1 MKTAI
6 QIFLKQ
12 TRRSTKRLVLQLV
25 LLCVAVAFFVVSLNL
40 YSNSMKNLQTV
51 EDTYM
56 TIATMEIYGDVN
68 EVGELVKTSADDR
81 VGRFLLTRYG
91 YDLSPL
97 QQLPMVQN
105 VDLRYRCAAYIPG
118 QLSLDLCASDWMTE
132 EQLQMAG
139 LQGADAHTTMR
150 THMLRFRL
158 MGDEP
163 VEFHRELDGKYYRY
177 DEKAVHMEVLDS
189 AHPQMEYKNPFGVD
203 FSMVIHHVENDHDAE
218 IRRLNRSDRTDA
230 VILYPGVEYVLLGA
244 REASTLYRKD
254 SENGLYSQVYQFL
267 TLDGYLL
274 STKLSVYNN
283 YCLYEGTRL
292 HYSNSVSEN
301 YRYTGTGGKV
311 PFPIQRWEDV
321 QSDPEL
327 SAYVDDLWQATAY
340 SASSFAVTL
349 TSDIRQLPAWQVKN
363 MFLHEGRM
371 ITKEEYA
378 SGAKVCMVS
387 TRLAE
392 RHGWKLGD
400 KLDMHLYHESFSQY
414 TGTTADS
421 EMMASMYMDGFFDE
435 GQYEIVG
442 IYGQRENKVDSEAAP
457 EVFAQPW
464 NVIYIPERSAP
475 HAPALEDRPIQA
487 SLLTFKLKNGSI
499 NEFKAAVE
507 KMGLTDQVPGEYEIK
522 FSYFDQ
528 GYAKIQPGL
537 MEMNKNAKLLLG
549 LSAALLAVTMVL
561 MAFLF
566 AQQHK
571 HSAGIL
577 RMLGGSKKQAF
588 AAILT
593 CAAVVVAA
601 GGIVGTI
608 LGGALTQSVGASILG
623 DAAASAT
630 VELATGASPVLTAL
644 CGVGCMALFLLL
656 TAIFTG
662 TYIGKEPRALLP
674 KDQA

>member
-1 MKTAI
+1 MSVSVR
-6 QIFLKQ
+6 IFLRQ
-12 TRRSTKRLVLQLV
+12 TVRKKSRLALNI
-25 LLCVAVAFFVVSLNL
+25 LLFFVATTFFVVSLNL
-40 YSNSMKNLQTV
+40 YQNSMRNLQTV
-51 EDTYM
+51 EDTYT
-56 TIATMEIYGDVN
+56 TIATMEIYGHVN
-68 EVGELVKTSADDR
+68 EAGELVKTSADDR
-81 VGRFLLTRYG
+81 VGRFLLTRYD
-91 YDLSPL
+91 YDFSPL
-97 QQLPMVQN
+97 QKLPMVQN

-132 EQLQMAG
+132 EQLQMTR
-139 LQGADAHTTMR
+139 LQGADARPTMK

-203 FSMVIHHVENDHDAE
+203 FSLVIHQVENDHDAE

-230 VILYPGVEYVLLGA
+230 VILYPNVEYVLLGA
-244 REASTLYRKD
+244 YESNTLYRKD
-254 SENGLYSQVYQFL
+254 PETGLHGPVYQFF

-274 STKLSVYNN
+274 ATELLIHNN

-292 HYSNSVSEN
+292 HYNSISES

-327 SAYVDDLWQATAY
+327 AAYVDDLWQATAY

-387 TRLAE
+387 ARLAE

-442 IYGQRENKVDSEAAP
+442 IYGQREDKVDSEAAP

-464 NVIYIPERSAP
+464 NVIYIPENSAP

-487 SLLTFKLKNGSI
+487 SLLTFKLKNGTI
-499 NEFKAAVE
+499 HQFKAAVE
-507 KMGLTDQVPGEYEIK
+507 ELGLTEQKSGEYELK

-528 GYAKIQPGL
+528 GYNKIQPGL
-537 MEMNKNAKLLLG
+537 VEMHRNAVLLLALSG
-549 LSAALLAVTMVL
+549 LLILTTMIL

-588 AAILT
+588 TAVLA
-593 CAAVVVAA
+593 CAAVVVAT
-601 GGIVGTI
+601 GGVIGTA

-623 DAAASAT
+623 DTAEIASVA
-630 VELATGASPVLTAL
+630 LSTGASPVLTIL
-644 CGVGCMALFLLL
+644 SGIGCMVLFLAL
-656 TAIFTG
+656 TAVFTS
-662 TYIGKEPRALLP
+662 TYINKEPRQLLP
-674 KDQA
+674 EDKN